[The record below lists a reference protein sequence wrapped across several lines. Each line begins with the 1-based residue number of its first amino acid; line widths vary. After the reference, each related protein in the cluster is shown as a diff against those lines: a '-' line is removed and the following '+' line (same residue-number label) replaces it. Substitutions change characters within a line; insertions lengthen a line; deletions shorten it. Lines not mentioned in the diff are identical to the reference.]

1 VNNRLHKLIAH
12 FLLAAMLVNAVGSAS
27 ASIFQKS
34 VLLCTSLGY
43 EWVTVE
49 EETNSSSLMSHCDV
63 CITSFSDDDSEIE
76 AFYVADLP
84 VQIQTKLKSDISLK
98 RFNSQYL
105 IAQGR
110 APPVYLL
117 AI

>member
-1 VNNRLHKLIAH
+1 
-12 FLLAAMLVNAVGSAS
+12 MLVNAVGSAS

-49 EETNSSSLMSHCDV
+49 EDNSSSLMSHCDV
-63 CITSFSDDDSEIE
+63 CITSFSDDDTDIE
-76 AFYVADLP
+76 AFYFADLP
-84 VQIQTKLKSDISLK
+84 VRIQTKIKSEISLTT
-98 RFNSQYL
+98 FNSHYL

-110 APPVYLL
+110 APPGYLPAL
-117 AI
+117 